1 MIIRSK
7 HDKSH
12 PYLSIS
18 MKLLRDRRLTSE
30 ERDCLI
36 MMLSNVDD
44 WEFSYK
50 GLATQLGLKRETVK
64 ARVQS
69 LIEKG
74 YVSVSY
80 PLGENGKPLPFA
92 KGVWEIREEPLHS
105 VRSLDTSER
114 THTCPVSGHQPL
126 DTSRWTPAT
135 GHQALDTSER
145 TQRNTEGID
154 RESPTKN
161 QQIENQQSEEDEE
174 RENQVQSLS
183 PYPFPDTE
191 EFFSS
196 ESSSEAT
203 ASPLQGKKPG
213 QGEIISQADLHIE
226 QAFNR
231 FCEVYPNLGDRNL
244 ARAAFLAIPDIST
257 ICHQVANSV
266 EWFKRSG
273 KWDNWSTGQ
282 KNVSCPQAAKF
293 LKRGDWQEYLKSGKT
308 KSTKEAI
315 LAVLTE
321 DY

>member
-44 WEFSYK
+44 WEFSYQ
-50 GLATQLGLKRETVK
+50 GLATQLGIRRETVK
-64 ARVQS
+64 TRVQS

-92 KGVWEIREEPLHS
+92 KGVWEIREEPIRAGS
-105 VRSLDTSER
+105 TG
-114 THTCPVSGHQPL
+114 TIKPAHTCPVYSDYSFGTSEQALANRHEDL
-126 DTSRWTPAT
+126 DTTNPA
-135 GHQALDTSER
+135 
-145 TQRNTEGID
+145 QRNTEGIK
-154 RESPTKN
+154 REQPTKN
-161 QQIENQQSEEDEE
+161 QQIENQQSDEDEE

-183 PYPFPDTE
+183 PYPFSDTE
-191 EFFSS
+191 EFFSGKG
-196 ESSSEAT
+196 SSEAT

-213 QGEIISQADLHIE
+213 QEEIISQADLHIE

-244 ARAAFLAIPDIST
+244 ARAAFFAIPDIST

-293 LKRGDWQEYLKSGKT
+293 LKRGDWQEYLKSGQT